1 MKYDYVVVGGGTAG
15 SVLATRLSEDAA
27 TTVLLLEA
35 GPATGP
41 DVMAVPPAWPA
52 LLGSAVDWNFH
63 TTPQHG
69 LLGTQLPYPRG
80 RTLGGSSS
88 INAMAHLRGHPAGYD
103 AWGVDG
109 WRFDDLLPYFRRS
122 ETAAA
127 GRDPKYRGTDGPMRV
142 GPPPVRHPL
151 AGAALAA
158 VRERGFA
165 ETPDLN
171 GAEPEG
177 ATWLEMNIADGARQS
192 AADAYLRPV
201 LGRPNLTVVTG
212 ALVTRLVLAGTHCTG
227 VEYRVGDSPDS
238 AEAERSVVL
247 TAGAV
252 GSPHLLMLSGIGD
265 PAELEKAGVTPRVAL
280 PGVGRNLQDH
290 PLTGV
295 VYSASRTMPDGANNH
310 SDLVAAVRTAA
321 GLEAPDLQLLFLD
334 IPYFR
339 PPLAGPTSG
348 FTIGFSHLYPH
359 SRGSVTLASADPT
372 VAPIVDPAL
381 LRDPRDVAAMLA
393 GLRLARHIG
402 TAAALDPW
410 RDQEVL
416 PGPAA
421 TSPAQEEEFLRR
433 STGPYFHASGTCALG
448 TGSAAVVDPTL
459 AVHGVTG
466 LRIADASVLPT
477 LIGANTNATVLAVA
491 EKAVDLLLGREAA
504 R

>member
-15 SVLATRLSEDAA
+15 SVLAARLSEDAA

-41 DVMAVPPAWPA
+41 DVMGVPPAWPA
-52 LLGSAVDWNFH
+52 LLGSSVDWNFH
-63 TTPQHG
+63 TTPQPGLHG
-69 LLGTQLPYPRG
+69 VELPYPRG

-88 INAMAHLRGHPAGYD
+88 INAMAHLRGHRAGYD

-109 WRFDDLLPYFRRS
+109 WRYDDLLPYFRRS
-122 ETAAA
+122 ETARP
-127 GRDPKYRGTDGPMRV
+127 GSDPKYRGTDGPMRV

-151 AGAALAA
+151 AHAALSA
-158 VRERGFA
+158 VRERGFPESPA
-165 ETPDLN
+165 LN

-177 ATWLEMNIADGARQS
+177 ATWLEMNIVDGARQS

-201 LGRPNLTVVTG
+201 LNRPNLTVVTG
-212 ALVTRLVLAGTHCTG
+212 ALVTRLVLAGSHCTG
-227 VEYRVGDSPDS
+227 VEYRVGGSPAS

-247 TAGAV
+247 AAGAI
-252 GSPHLLMLSGIGD
+252 GSPRLLMLSGIGD
-265 PAELEKAGVTPRVAL
+265 PAALEQAGVTPRVGL

-290 PLTGV
+290 PLTGI
-295 VYSASRTMPDGANNH
+295 VYSNARPLPDGANNH
-310 SDLVAAVRTAA
+310 SDLVAAVRSSAD
-321 GLEAPDLQLLFLD
+321 LEAPDVQLLFLD

-339 PPLAGPTSG
+339 PPLSGPATG
-348 FTIGFSHLYPH
+348 FTIGFSYLYPH

-372 VAPIVDPAL
+372 VAPVVDPAL
-381 LRDPRDVAAMLA
+381 LDDPRDLAGMLA
-393 GLRLARHIG
+393 GLRLARHVG
-402 TAAALDPW
+402 TAPALDPW
-410 RDQEVL
+410 RDKEVL

-421 TSPAQEEEFLRR
+421 MNPAAEEDFLRQ
-433 STGPYFHASGTCALG
+433 STGSYFHACGTCALG
-448 TGSAAVVDPTL
+448 TVVDPAL
-459 AVHGVTG
+459 NVHGVTG

-491 EKAVDLLLGREAA
+491 ERAADVLLGREPA